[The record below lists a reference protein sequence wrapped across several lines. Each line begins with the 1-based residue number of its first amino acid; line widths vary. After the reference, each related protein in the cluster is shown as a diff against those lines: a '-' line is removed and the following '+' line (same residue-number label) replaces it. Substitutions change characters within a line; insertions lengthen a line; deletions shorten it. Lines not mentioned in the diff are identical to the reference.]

1 MVARSS
7 ARIYH
12 TMVAL
17 QLGYTMVANE
27 LGYTMIVNELGY
39 TMVAL
44 QLGYTMLARIY
55 CNTHFKVLFIL
66 YFRQLYRSV

>member
-1 MVARSS
+1 MVASSS

-27 LGYTMIVNELGY
+27 VGYTMIANE
-39 TMVAL
+39 A
-44 QLGYTMLARIY
+44 GYTMLARIY
-55 CNTHFKVLFIL
+55 CSAHFKVLFIL